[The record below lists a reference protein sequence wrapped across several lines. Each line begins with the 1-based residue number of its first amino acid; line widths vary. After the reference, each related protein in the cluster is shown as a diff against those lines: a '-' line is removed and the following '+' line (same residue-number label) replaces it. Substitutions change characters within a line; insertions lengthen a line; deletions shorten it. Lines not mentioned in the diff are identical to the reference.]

1 MRGRSIAIT
10 AAAALLAATVATA
23 QPAPSSDKADA
34 LSAAARKGDAA
45 AVKALLDEGVDVNTK
60 YRYGVTVAHLRV
72 RSRPPRRRQAAPGSR
87 RGRERQGHV
96 LRRDA
101 AGAGG
106 EPGTE
111 EEAHAHRDCE
121 AAAGARRRPQGR
133 GADERRVGSR
143 RGHDEGDPRILAGF
157 SDKTLSAALE
167 SATNDKQTEIVA
179 LLEHAGAKPRAGSSI
194 DPAQLARY
202 AGTYRNPA
210 GNELVFTIK
219 DGKLT
224 GGPAAQSFT
233 LAASDSKSFRIV
245 GAQGVTLTFLTE
257 GDKPDGKVTG
267 LALTQ
272 GGSTTNYTRVEGK

>member
-1 MRGRSIAIT
+1 MRR
-10 AAAALLAATVATA
+10 
-23 QPAPSSDKADA
+23 PNPHRSSDKADA

-60 YRYGVTVAHLRV
+60 YRYGVTVLIYACDHGNLDV
-72 RSRPPRRRQAAPGSR
+72 
-87 RGRERQGHV
+87 V
-96 LRRDA
+96 KLLLD
-101 AGAGG
+101 
-106 EPGTE
+106 
-111 EEAHAHRDCE
+111 
-121 AAAGARRRPQGR
+121 R
-133 GADERRVGSR
+133 GADVNVKDSFYGATPLAMAVSPAQKKKPTHIEIVKLLLAHGA
-143 RGHDEGDPRILAGF
+143 GPKDEALMSAVSDSDAAMTKVILDSGGI

-167 SATNDKQTEIVA
+167 SAKNEKQTEIVA
-179 LLEHAGAKPRAGSSI
+179 LLEHAGAKPAPEVAI

-210 GNELVFTIK
+210 GNELVFTVK

-233 LAASDSKSFRIV
+233 LAANDSKSFRIV
-245 GAQGVTLTFLTE
+245 GDQGVTLSFLTE

-272 GGSTTNYTRVEGK
+272 GGSTTNYARVEGK

>member
-1 MRGRSIAIT
+1 MRGRLIAIT
-10 AAAALLAATVATA
+10 AAAALLAAAVATA
-23 QPAPSSDKADA
+23 QPASSSDKADA

-60 YRYGVTVAHLRV
+60 YRYGVTVLIYACDHGNLDV
-72 RSRPPRRRQAAPGSR
+72 
-87 RGRERQGHV
+87 V
-96 LRRDA
+96 KLLLD
-101 AGAGG
+101 
-106 EPGTE
+106 
-111 EEAHAHRDCE
+111 
-121 AAAGARRRPQGR
+121 R
-133 GADERRVGSR
+133 GADVNVKDSFYGATPLALAVSPAQKKKPTHIEIVKLLLAHGA
-143 RGHDEGDPRILAGF
+143 GPKDEALMSAVSDSDAAMTKVILDSGGI
-157 SDKTLSAALE
+157 SGKTLSAALE
-167 SATNDKQTEIVA
+167 SAKNEKQTEIVA
-179 LLEHAGAKPRAGSSI
+179 LLEHAGAKPAPEVSI
-194 DPAQLARY
+194 DPVQLARY
-202 AGTYRNPA
+202 AGTYRNSA

-245 GAQGVTLTFLTE
+245 GAQGVTLSFLTE